1 MKVKVYTPLFGNTDL
16 LDENGYLEL
25 EEGVVL
31 SDLYKVLKIPFP
43 FRNSL
48 LCMVNYRQAKSNQK
62 LADGDIISFFGPI
75 SGG

>member
-1 MKVKVYTPLFGNTDL
+1 MKVKVYTPLFGKTDL

-25 EEGVVL
+25 EEGVFL
-31 SDLYKVLKIPFP
+31 GGLYKMLKIPLP

-48 LCMVNYRQAKSNQK
+48 LCMVNYKRAKSSQT
-62 LADGDIISFFGPI
+62 LEDGDIISFFGPL